1 MTHPFDAV
9 LLIGFGGP
17 QGRDEIRPFLRNV
30 LRNRRIPD
38 DRFEAVVNH
47 YERFDGVSPLTR
59 ITLQQVAG
67 LRARLA
73 AEPVPLPTYLGMRNW
88 HPFLEDTLEEM
99 SQARVAR
106 ALAIPLAAHHSYS
119 SCGQYKQNVVTARE
133 HLWATTGRDI
143 ELTYVAGWHDHPNFI
158 QTHAAHIARALA
170 ELSARHRDHARIV
183 FTAHSIPQSMAGVS
197 RYDAELRESAN
208 RIAQELGRSDWVV
221 VYQSRSGRPEDP
233 WLGPDVCDYLK
244 AERSRGL
251 EAVVLSPIGFVAD
264 HIEVLYDLD
273 YEAGQLCKKIGLEMR
288 RAAAAN
294 DDPLFLDMLADVVRT
309 TIGRYRGGRP
319 LPLVS
324 PDPSPRTEPPP
335 PER

>member
-17 QGRDEIRPFLRNV
+17 QGRNEIRPFLRNV
-30 LRNRRIPD
+30 LRNRSIPD
-38 DRFEAVVNH
+38 DRFEAVVKH

-73 AEPVPLPTYLGMRNW
+73 AERVPLPTYLGMRNW

-133 HLWATTGRDI
+133 HLLATTRRDI

-158 QTHAAHIARALA
+158 RTHAAHIERALS
-170 ELSARHRDHARIV
+170 ELSAPHRDHARIV
-183 FTAHSIPQSMAGVS
+183 FTAHSIPESMAGVS

-208 RIAQELGRSDWVV
+208 RIAQELGRPDWVV

-273 YEAGQLCKKIGLEMR
+273 YEAGQLCKNIGLEMR

-309 TIGRYRGGRP
+309 TIGRYRSGRP